1 MSWGVR
7 IYSFA
12 SMFILWAH
20 STAVQAWVQTAAAK
34 SCPSECWRRII
45 NGTTRSCFWTGVW
58 LMPVCPIHFD
68 VDVLWGLLFI
78 LRAPLLWRVCS
89 FKLPV
94 RSWNLLPKISEVYQD
109 PWPMPCMAEIEKC
122 TVVLACSKRSLRLAL
137 KTFATDAHGLWEK
150 VTSFAVTCDLWLPD
164 L

>member
-20 STAVQAWVQTAAAK
+20 STAVQTWVQTAAAK

-58 LMPVCPIHFD
+58 LMPCQFAPSILMLMCCEDYCLFFGPLCCD
-68 VDVLWGLLFI
+68 VFAALNCLSGL
-78 LRAPLLWRVCS
+78 
-89 FKLPV
+89 
-94 RSWNLLPKISEVYQD
+94 
-109 PWPMPCMAEIEKC
+109 EICCRKSVKC
-122 TVVLACSKRSLRLAL
+122 TKIHGRCLAWQKSRSVPLFWLVPNVLLGWRLRHLLQMHMGFGKR
-137 KTFATDAHGLWEK
+137 
-150 VTSFAVTCDLWLPD
+150 
-164 L
+164 